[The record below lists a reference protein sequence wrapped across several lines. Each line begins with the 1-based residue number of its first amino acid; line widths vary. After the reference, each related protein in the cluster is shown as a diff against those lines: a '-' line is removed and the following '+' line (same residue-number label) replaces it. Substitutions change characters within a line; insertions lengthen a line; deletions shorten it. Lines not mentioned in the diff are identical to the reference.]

1 MLSLK
6 YRVIH
11 GLSLIDKQL
20 MMMRHLVQLP
30 GLRIDVSDK
39 SSGLVRVKHLIPAMC
54 RVIHDLIRVLYYSD
68 PALTGLFH

>member
-20 MMMRHLVQLP
+20 MMMRHLFELP
-30 GLRIDVSDK
+30 RLCIDVPDK
-39 SSGLVRVKHLIPAMC
+39 SSGLVRVKHLIPAVC
-54 RVIHDLIRVLYYSD
+54 RVIHDLIRVLNYSD
-68 PALTGLFH
+68 PAPTGLFH